1 MQGQEALTS
10 IIEVGIGI
18 AGFSSIVVT
27 LSRNHLTEDIK
38 TAFRQIWL
46 QSGIIISFSAIPLIL
61 STTDVQPGSIYVI
74 ASFLYGSAMVLGLIF
89 GPAGG
94 ASGPSNIV
102 DCQAFPAAAFLQR
115 DLPRTGMALPV
126 HSPRRDRD
134 GVPELLPA
142 DPVLMESRQRQ
153 VSRFESIHNRRS

>member
-27 LSRNHLTEDIK
+27 LSRNHLTEEIK

-61 STTDVQPGSIYVI
+61 ATTDVESGSIYVI
-74 ASFLYGSAMVLGLIF
+74 ASFLYGIAMVFGLIF
-89 GPAGG
+89 GPARKRFR
-94 ASGPSNIV
+94 AHPILLIV
-102 DCQAFPAAAFLQR
+102 TIFPLLLFYNAIYLGQAWPYLCILLAGIVMAFLSFYQLIQYLWSR
-115 DLPRTGMALPV
+115 DNVT
-126 HSPRRDRD
+126 
-134 GVPELLPA
+134 
-142 DPVLMESRQRQ
+142 
-153 VSRFESIHNRRS
+153 